1 MTKLVRMS
9 EIDAKH
15 AAGHDLFAV
24 DESGVFDSN
33 ISNVAAKYRGTDA
46 DARDMAVLGKKQVL
60 RRNFGFL
67 TMLGFASTC
76 IASWEGVLS

>member
-1 MTKLVRMS
+1 MS
-9 EIDAKH
+9 QIHSKH
-15 AAGHDLFAV
+15 AAGHDLYAV
-24 DESGVFDSN
+24 DETMVFDSS
-33 ISNVAAKYRGTDA
+33 ISNVAAKYRGTDS
-46 DARDMAVLGKKQVL
+46 DAHDMAMLGKKQVL